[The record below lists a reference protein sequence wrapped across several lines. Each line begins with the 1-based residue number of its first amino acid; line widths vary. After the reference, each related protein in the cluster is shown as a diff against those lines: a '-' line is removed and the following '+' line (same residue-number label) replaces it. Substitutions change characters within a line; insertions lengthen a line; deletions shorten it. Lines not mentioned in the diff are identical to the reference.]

1 MDKGV
6 VKAVMGQEL
15 MGVRVGL
22 DEVSLMIPDGVG
34 YEKVEGMLGA
44 LKGLHDCVKWW
55 IGDLLEYAER
65 SYGEKYS
72 QLLDATEF
80 EYKTLRNIRWTVGR
94 VGVRVRRKELTFW
107 HHAEVAGL
115 VEVEQERYLGEAVG
129 KGWSVRQLREA
140 VKSGV
145 KGERKVSRVEAYE
158 VALKLV
164 RQVIADG
171 VDGEVVQERVL
182 QIINDVLA
190 VYG

>member
-1 MDKGV
+1 MEGGV

-22 DEVSLMIPDGVG
+22 DEVSLMIPDGLG
-34 YEKVEGMLGA
+34 YETVEGMLGA

>member
-22 DEVSLMIPDGVG
+22 DEVSLMIPDGLG
-34 YEKVEGMLGA
+34 YETVEGMLGA

-80 EYKTLRNIRWTVGR
+80 EYKTLRNIRWTEGR